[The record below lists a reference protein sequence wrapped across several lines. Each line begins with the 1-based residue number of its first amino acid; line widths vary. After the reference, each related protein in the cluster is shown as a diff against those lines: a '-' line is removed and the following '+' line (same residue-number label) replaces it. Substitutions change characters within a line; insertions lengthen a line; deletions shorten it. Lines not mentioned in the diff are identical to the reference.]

1 MIWQFQAATYLTSVV
16 HIHKILLSSLQRE
29 HANLYYYAAGKSQQ
43 WHCGRGHYCHF
54 APYESDSVHWHIQES
69 LLKFAPLIPKITIQV
84 EDYRKYNGLW
94 ELCTQCIW
102 TDNPYF
108 WVLRRGRQSGT
119 VWIHADKLFDIH
131 YTRYSLLL
139 TPKAKRNSL
148 KMESSAA
155 LQSTCT

>member
-1 MIWQFQAATYLTSVV
+1 MALWSW
-16 HIHKILLSSLQRE
+16 
-29 HANLYYYAAGKSQQ
+29 N
-43 WHCGRGHYCHF
+43 YCHF
-54 APYESDSVHWHIQES
+54 APYESDSVHWHIRES
-69 LLKFAPLIPKITIQV
+69 LLKFAPLIPKITFQV

-131 YTRYSLLL
+131 YTRNSSRETASRWKARLHFKVHAHKTPTLKKDYRWGIREQTDAWFVMLL
-139 TPKAKRNSL
+139 TTSIRNINL
-148 KMESSAA
+148 
-155 LQSTCT
+155 TDYC